1 MSKIRNLRSLAEK
14 MRRRPGHFSAVSLFT
29 GLVGFTYIKGPELE
43 NPVAKYI
50 LAGTTAT
57 VAVEL
62 GSHVLDSVNMK
73 SKIIQPSFYDGKT
86 VTHVP
91 FYKKVLDKDN
101 MRGYQ
106 LVIHGYFVSCM
117 VFFFVQF
124 KSKLITSNALD

>member
-1 MSKIRNLRSLAEK
+1 
-14 MRRRPGHFSAVSLFT
+14 
-29 GLVGFTYIKGPELE
+29 
-43 NPVAKYI
+43 
-50 LAGTTAT
+50 
-57 VAVEL
+57 
-62 GSHVLDSVNMK
+62 MK

-117 VFFFVQF
+117 VFFFV
-124 KSKLITSNALD
+124 